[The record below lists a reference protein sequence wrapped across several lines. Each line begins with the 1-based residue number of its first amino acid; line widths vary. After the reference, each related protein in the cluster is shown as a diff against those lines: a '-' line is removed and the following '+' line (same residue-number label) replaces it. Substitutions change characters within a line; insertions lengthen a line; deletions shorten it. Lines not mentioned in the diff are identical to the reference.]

1 MTARFGVFASRLVSP
16 FQAVVAGS
24 SPVGQFPRFRGSS
37 ALAVVS
43 VVELAGSF
51 FVGEVKLSFALYAFD
66 GGFYLHR
73 FPFRCG
79 DKYIVLGG
87 CSRVKSGDVFVFPA
101 RASVPILQRF
111 AALGAVVVLAIIRVV
126 AHVPVAIG
134 TRLNAH

>member
-24 SPVGQFPRFRGSS
+24 SPVGQFPRFRESS
-37 ALAVVS
+37 ALAIVS

-51 FVGEVKLSFALYAFD
+51 FVGEIKLSFALYAFHD
-66 GGFYLHR
+66 GLYLHSG
-73 FPFRCG
+73 PFRCG

-87 CSRVKSGDVFVFPA
+87 CIRVKLGDVFFFPT
-101 RASVPILQRF
+101 RASVPILQGF
-111 AALGAVVVLAIIRVV
+111 AALGAVVVLAIIRIMGR
-126 AHVPVAIG
+126 VPVTVR